1 MMTIAGRW
9 VSGCI
14 MELLIHIADKTRAM
28 PTNAQSI
35 WRTNQ
40 LIVDPLLK
48 EGLKQT

>member
-1 MMTIAGRW
+1 MMTIAGRS

-14 MELLIHIADKTRAM
+14 MELLIHIADKTRAT

-40 LIVDPLLK
+40 FIFGPP
-48 EGLKQT
+48 